1 MLGTNS
7 MKSTISLCP
16 EMRKDTSCSSL
27 KLRPRDFPSHGS
39 SPSLGS
45 WVGTEIHP
53 AKTFKLIPGHRLH
66 LLWHPC
72 CPQNTWT
79 TGRGYN
85 WWSSGFIQRIQRSR
99 LSIFPSFGLYCT
111 LHTLHVAPEARVRKE
126 GVGGATINF
135 TKIILKSNR
144 MSLKGLQWVS
154 REKHEGILSNQ

>member
-1 MLGTNS
+1 MSGDEKGYVMLIPKAET
-7 MKSTISLCP
+7 TWLF
-16 EMRKDTSCSSL
+16 L
-27 KLRPRDFPSHGS
+27 
-39 SPSLGS
+39 S
-45 WVGTEIHP
+45 WLFSITGLLSGNRITP
-53 AKTFKLIPGHRLH
+53 GKTFKLIPGHRLH

-72 CPQNTWT
+72 CPRNTWT

-111 LHTLHVAPEARVRKE
+111 LHTLHVAPEVRVRKE

-135 TKIILKSNR
+135 TKIILKNNR